1 MFDKLL
7 NIFTSVSK
15 GFKPFKRHESLGSS
29 VAQLIR
35 YVRSS
40 PEVRTLDNDRL
51 AIDILQ
57 NIAKETKKNKN
68 KEKEA
73 THVL

>member
-1 MFDKLL
+1 MFSKLL
-7 NIFTSVSK
+7 NIFTSVSE
-15 GFKPFKRHESLGSS
+15 GFKPFERRESVGDS

-40 PEVRTLDNDRL
+40 PEARTLDNDRL
-51 AIDILQ
+51 VVDILQ
-57 NIAKETKKNKN
+57 NIAKQTKKDKN
-68 KEKEA
+68 REQEA